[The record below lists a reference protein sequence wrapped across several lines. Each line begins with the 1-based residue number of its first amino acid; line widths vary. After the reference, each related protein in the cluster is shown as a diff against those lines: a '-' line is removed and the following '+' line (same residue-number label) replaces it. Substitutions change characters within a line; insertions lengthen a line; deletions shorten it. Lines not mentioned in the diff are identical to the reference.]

1 VELVRRKSARRRER
15 PVRRQRLVRGV
26 IYLLQ
31 VVMVMVV
38 VMRRDV
44 GVLGGGRGERQV
56 RVGTLMVV
64 WMVVSGS

>member
-1 VELVRRKSARRRER
+1 
-15 PVRRQRLVRGV
+15 V